1 MSSQKALTAA
11 STTSSNS
18 SDALAVDI
26 TAAASGHNETF
37 CSMLRSRSISSMCV
51 LEDIH
56 DADAKYIYG
65 QCNEGNPFYV
75 DLNRSRTHTYNTSL
89 ISDLVHYDKGAD
101 RGLSNWK
108 LRCFGGFLGTFPI
121 RSRLW
126 DADRNVR
133 LAVRRALQPGLTVY
147 AREAIRARRDAE
159 KDREVDL
166 EEAAGAAAAAGG
178 GASAAAEEGGAAA
191 AEGSGA
197 AAAEGGV
204 PQVPR

>member
-108 LRCFGGFLGTFPI
+108 LRCFGGFLGTFLI

-147 AREAIRARRDAE
+147 AREAIRAIVMEDSPCCCMDCEPSLMLFGGGTLGRDCHF
-159 KDREVDL
+159 
-166 EEAAGAAAAAGG
+166 AGAL
-178 GASAAAEEGGAAA
+178 SPSLLKHLLKVEGGAA
-191 AEGSGA
+191 E
-197 AAAEGGV
+197 
-204 PQVPR
+204 